1 MEAEALALKQRSKT
15 RNVHIEQ
22 AGKDFE
28 LMQEQDDIY
37 VRRIHLIPRKIL
49 LAFEEKWVYQ
59 KADRYRI
66 IFERKTDIY
75 L

>member
-1 MEAEALALKQRSKT
+1 
-15 RNVHIEQ
+15 
-22 AGKDFE
+22 
-28 LMQEQDDIY
+28 MQEQDDIY
-37 VRRIHLIPRKIL
+37 VRRIHLIPTLPMIFTQEEFEIIQKIL
-49 LAFEEKWVYQ
+49 YAFEEKGVYP

>member
-37 VRRIHLIPRKIL
+37 VRRIHLIPTQPMIFTQEEFEIIQKIL
-49 LAFEEKWVYQ
+49 
-59 KADRYRI
+59 
-66 IFERKTDIY
+66 
-75 L
+75 